1 MNHQPTGP
9 HTRLA
14 RPSPV
19 AHTPWRAT
27 PIPGGPYS
35 PTAIVLLAPRAA
47 FAYLAAMNTLYLMS
61 YMIAGAFPPPPT
73 TILDNVATP
82 DAAVLG
88 TIGQVFVGI
97 RDFAGH
103 WAFFGV
109 TPTPLAAIAIT
120 IFSLATGQAL
130 AHISRPPRHIIEKLI
145 KAPDSDSA
153 DDQHDAQERARQSRA
168 RRVAGVHAALAQLDA
183 EWLAYTLDTTAY
195 YLTKPVLRDRD
206 TQQTAAYQ
214 HALYELRERA
224 DGLNDQS
231 SDNQIAAAEAAA
243 DTALHAWAAADD
255 HALTVGVSDRSPTE
269 RAALRRLHALVGQ
282 LSDPSTPRPMRSTI
296 LEKIRTEMD
305 KLTTVPTSWEHL
317 ATLPALEGLNLAAIA
332 PASKRRSPS
341 ATAPRAVPPRAAT
354 PTIAEE

>member
-1 MNHQPTGP
+1 MNHQPPRPYT
-9 HTRLA
+9 TLA
-14 RPSPV
+14 D
-19 AHTPWRAT
+19 TPT
-27 PIPGGPYS
+27 PGGRDYS
-35 PTAIVLLAPRAA
+35 PTAIALFAPRTI

-61 YMIAGAFPPPPT
+61 YMIAGIFPPPPAT
-73 TILDNVATP
+73 ALDTIATP
-82 DAAVLG
+82 ADAVLG
-88 TIGQVFVGI
+88 TVGEVFAGV

-120 IFSLATGQAL
+120 LFALATGKAL
-130 AHISRPPRHIIEKLI
+130 AHISRPPRHVVEALI
-145 KAPDSDSA
+145 KAPGPDSD
-153 DDQHDAQERARQSRA
+153 QHGVEERAQQNRT

-206 TQQTAAYQ
+206 TPQTAAYQ
-214 HALYELRERA
+214 HALFELRERA

-231 SDNQIAAAEAAA
+231 SDNQIAAAETAA

-269 RAALRRLHALVGQ
+269 RAALRRLHALVSQ

-296 LEKIRTEMD
+296 VEKICIEMD

-317 ATLPALEGLNLAAIA
+317 AALPALEGLNLAAIA
-332 PASKRRSPS
+332 PASVRWAPAA
-341 ATAPRAVPPRAAT
+341 ATPRAVPPRAVT
-354 PTIAEE
+354 PTNAEG